1 MPPIRMLWNLGIMVA
16 IAYVIFAAVIFF
28 VQPRLVYY
36 PEYGRSVTQTPDD
49 LGLAYETVELAT
61 DDGETLHGWFVPAPD
76 AAGTVLFFHGNAGN
90 ISHRMGYLLMFYRLG
105 YNTFIIDYRGYGQSS
120 GAPSESGTYKDAQ
133 AAWQYLTEKKDIA
146 PSNVVLFGESLGA
159 AVAAWL
165 AAREKPALLVL
176 ASAFT
181 SVPDMG
187 AKLYPF
193 LPIRLLSRFEYNTL
207 EYLRSVNCPV
217 FIAHSPQDEIVPF
230 EQGRALYEAAPD
242 PKQFLELQGGHNNG
256 FIYMQEDWQEALGE
270 FIRENSG
277 TSP

>member
-146 PSNVVLFGESLGA
+146 PSNVVLFGESLGG

-165 AAREKPALLVL
+165 AVREKPALLVL

-207 EYLRSVNCPV
+207 EYLRSVDCPV

-242 PKQFLELQGGHNNG
+242 PKQFLELQGGAQQRFHLHAG
-256 FIYMQEDWQEALGE
+256 RLAGSVGRIHSRE
-270 FIRENSG
+270 FRH
-277 TSP
+277 SP